1 MYRLINQGM
10 EYLMIK
16 NKIYRKI
23 LSYPFLCVFWITP
36 FILFITLSIDANA
49 NVSPTR
55 IKIEAKPRDKV
66 TFNLEVQNKNKSPRP
81 YQISYSHYVQD
92 KDGFQKEIKLEDKS
106 QKGLRNWIKLD
117 SSETFTIDGKQ
128 SLPIKGTIK
137 IPSRNSHGFHN
148 ILLTVTEISP
158 RKETGITLNYASG
171 SLIELTVTGSKK
183 RPKTEILNP
192 IIKMDK
198 ESGMSM
204 VHLDFANQS
213 PYKGRLFMEMHLRHN
228 KRLIAKTPLLNHQ
241 SHKSEMMYSSVFPNN
256 LVHITGKIDK
266 KLDPGDY
273 EMRIVGKFNGI
284 RLRSF
289 SHKLSIDDSG
299 QSVVKDTTD
308 KSPKYD
314 LKKES

>member
-1 MYRLINQGM
+1 MYRLINQGT

-16 NKIYRKI
+16 NKIYKKI
-23 LSYPFLCVFWITP
+23 LSYPVLCVFWITP
-36 FILFITLSIDANA
+36 FILFVTVPINANA

-55 IKIEAKPRDKV
+55 IKIEAKPRDTV
-66 TFNLEVQNKNKSPRP
+66 TLNLEVKNKNNSPRA

-92 KDGFQKEIKLEDKS
+92 KDGYQKEIKLEDES
-106 QKGLRNWIKLD
+106 QEGPRNWIKLD
-117 SSETFTIDGKQ
+117 RSETFTIDGNQ
-128 SLPIKGTIK
+128 SLPIKGTVK

-158 RKETGITLNYASG
+158 IKETGITLNYASG

-183 RPKTEILNP
+183 RPKTAILNP

-204 VHLDFANQS
+204 VHLDFDNQS

-241 SHKSEMMYSSVFPNN
+241 SHKSEMTYSSVFPNN

-266 KLDPGDY
+266 ALEPGDY
-273 EMRIVGKFNGI
+273 EMRIVGKFNGV

-289 SHKLSIDDSG
+289 NQKFSIDESG
-299 QSVVKDTTD
+299 QSVIQDKTTD
-308 KSPKYD
+308 TLSD
-314 LKKES
+314 SSKKES